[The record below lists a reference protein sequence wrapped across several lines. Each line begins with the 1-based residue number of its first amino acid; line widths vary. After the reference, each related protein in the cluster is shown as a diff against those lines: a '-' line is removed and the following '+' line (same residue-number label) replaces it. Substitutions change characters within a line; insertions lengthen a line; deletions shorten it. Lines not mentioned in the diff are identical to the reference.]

1 MKALTENELLDG
13 RYRLIQKKGSGSYG
27 EVWLANDEQLNIE
40 VAVKVYFALDDASN
54 NELKSEFINTFDL
67 NHPNLLHSFY
77 YGRCE
82 DRSYIVMPYCPTTS
96 VQHIGCCNEQM
107 AWNFVSDVA
116 NGLAYL
122 HDHDIVHHDIKPDNI
137 LIGANGHY
145 VISDFGISTQL
156 RNNLHH
162 NSGRDDINSS
172 KVSGSIAYMGP
183 EMFLEE
189 PFSAK
194 ATDIWAFGA
203 SLYEMISGTLPFYG
217 QGGVLQN
224 SGAQLPEVPF
234 DFVSSN
240 LVNLIHDC
248 LAKEPWDR
256 PTAHEIAKYADLM
269 LNDGTAPEWA
279 EYFKECRTGDPSTTS
294 DPGTT
299 GDRLPEPKPKKWWI
313 GVAAASIVLIGVG
326 IVLAVMFGHKKT
338 EPLVE
343 EIIPID
349 TAQHVNALA
358 NLEPIQ
364 ATYLK
369 VNGSEKPKTVTMA
382 SYDTLKVV
390 SVDTDGAFTIKEDL
404 PKWLSLNKVTD
415 SSFVLCLEPNKTAKK
430 RAKTLEIVSG
440 DIVRTI
446 TIVQAPDKKKELKSR
461 LSPAQQ
467 NQPSVAPASSL
478 KLTLEKAE

>member
-40 VAVKVYFALDDASN
+40 VAVKVYFALDDADN
-54 NELKSEFINTFDL
+54 DELKSEFINTFDL

-122 HDHDIVHHDIKPDNI
+122 HDRDIVHHDIKPDNI

-279 EYFKECRTGDPSTTS
+279 EYFKECRTGDP
-294 DPGTT
+294 GTT
-299 GDRLPEPKPKKWWI
+299 GDPRPDPKPKKWWI

-358 NLEPIQ
+358 DLEPIQ

-390 SVDTDGAFTIKEDL
+390 SVDTDGSFIVNGEM
-404 PKWLSLNKVTD
+404 PHWLSLTMTD
-415 SSFVLCLEPNKTAKK
+415 TSIVLHLQQNNTAQKHT
-430 RAKTLEIVSG
+430 KTLEVQSG
-440 DIVRTI
+440 DIIRKI
-446 TIVQAPDKKKELKSR
+446 TIVHAADKAKAARANLK
-461 LSPAQQ
+461 PA
-467 NQPSVAPASSL
+467 NSSL
-478 KLTLEKAE
+478 TPANNATLNQKQLQNE